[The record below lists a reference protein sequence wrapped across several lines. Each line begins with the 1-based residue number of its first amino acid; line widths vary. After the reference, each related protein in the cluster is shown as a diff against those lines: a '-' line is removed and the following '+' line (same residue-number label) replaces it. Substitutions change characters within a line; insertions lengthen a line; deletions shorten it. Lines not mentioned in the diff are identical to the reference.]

1 VPGRIAEE
9 IQQTKPLSLVA
20 EAALNL
26 YRTSD
31 FLSLAMARVLK
42 SADLS
47 AVQFNVL
54 RILRGAGSAGL
65 CCREIGE
72 RLVTRDPDITRLLD
86 RMERR
91 GAIERSRENK
101 DRRVITVRITALG
114 LDILEQ
120 LDRPVER
127 ELQCHLGRLG
137 EQRLTALIET
147 LEQIRETGT
156 RGES

>member
-1 VPGRIAEE
+1 MPGRIAEE
-9 IQQTKPLSLVA
+9 IHQTKPLSLVA

-31 FLSLAMARVLK
+31 YLALAVARVLK

-91 GAIERSRENK
+91 GIIERSRDSK
-101 DRRVITVRITALG
+101 DRRVITVRITPPG
-114 LDILEQ
+114 LDLLEQ
-120 LDRPVER
+120 LDGPVEQ
-127 ELQCHLGRLG
+127 ELQCRLGRLG

-156 RGES
+156 KGD